1 MRMRLR
7 DRRAWQKPEV
17 IIIPMIDI
25 MFFLLVFFMMS
36 TLYMVQVKTVDVDM
50 PQAAS
55 AETQLA
61 VSYVV
66 TMKRDG
72 SLYLEDQ
79 PVTEAAL
86 LDRAAAE
93 NQRSAKFSVIVRA
106 DQGLDY
112 GMVVGLLD
120 KFKARGITHIGLAAA
135 DGGR

>member
-1 MRMRLR
+1 MRLH

-93 NQRSAKFSVIVRA
+93 NQRSAKFSVVVRA

>member
-1 MRMRLR
+1 MRLR

-17 IIIPMIDI
+17 IIIPMMDI

-93 NQRSAKFSVIVRA
+93 NQRSAKFSVVVRA

>member
-1 MRMRLR
+1 MRLR

-36 TLYMVQVKTVDVDM
+36 TLYMVQVRTVDVDM

-93 NQRSAKFSVIVRA
+93 NQRRAKFSVVVRA

>member
-1 MRMRLR
+1 MRLR

-55 AETQLA
+55 AETQLS

-79 PVTEAAL
+79 PVTEAVL
-86 LDRAAAE
+86 LERAAVE
-93 NQRSAKFSVIVRA
+93 NQRSAKFSVVVRA

-120 KFKARGITHIGLAAA
+120 KFKARGITHIGLAAE

>member
-1 MRMRLR
+1 MRLR

-93 NQRSAKFSVIVRA
+93 NQRSAKFSVVVRA

-135 DGGR
+135 YGGR

>member
-1 MRMRLR
+1 MRLR

-93 NQRSAKFSVIVRA
+93 NQRSAKFSVVVRA

-120 KFKARGITHIGLAAA
+120 KFKARGITHIGLAAE

>member
-1 MRMRLR
+1 MRMRLH

-93 NQRSAKFSVIVRA
+93 NQRSAKFSVVVRA

>member
-1 MRMRLR
+1 MRLR

-93 NQRSAKFSVIVRA
+93 NQRSAKFSVVVRA

-120 KFKARGITHIGLAAA
+120 KFKARGITHMGLAAA

>member
-1 MRMRLR
+1 MRLR

-61 VSYVV
+61 ALYVV

-93 NQRSAKFSVIVRA
+93 NQRSAKFSVVVRA

>member
-1 MRMRLR
+1 MRWR

-93 NQRSAKFSVIVRA
+93 NQRSAKFSVVVRA

>member
-93 NQRSAKFSVIVRA
+93 NQRSAKFSVVVRA

-120 KFKARGITHIGLAAA
+120 KFKARGITHIGLVAA

>member
-93 NQRSAKFSVIVRA
+93 NQRSAKFSVVVRA